1 MVKHKN
7 ESRTEH
13 KNWVK
18 MLENLDSNQ
27 EKAKQNWSK
36 KLKDYDK
43 AKSMFDKVRLSY
55 FRRKQLLLIRITVF
69 LSALQKDEQFFV
81 RLFSN

>member
-1 MVKHKN
+1 MTKHKN

-43 AKSMFDKVRLSY
+43 AKAMFDKVS
-55 FRRKQLLLIRITVF
+55 
-69 LSALQKDEQFFV
+69 SALFK
-81 RLFSN
+81 

>member
-1 MVKHKN
+1 MTKHKN

-43 AKSMFDKVRLSY
+43 AKAMFDKVS
-55 FRRKQLLLIRITVF
+55 
-69 LSALQKDEQFFV
+69 SALFKLVLILTVKDC
-81 RLFSN
+81 LDA

>member
-1 MVKHKN
+1 MTKHKN

-27 EKAKQNWSK
+27 EKTKQNWSK

-43 AKSMFDKVRLSY
+43 AKAMFDKVSSPL
-55 FRRKQLLLIRITVF
+55 FKLVLILTV
-69 LSALQKDEQFFV
+69 KDC
-81 RLFSN
+81 LDA

>member
-1 MVKHKN
+1 MMKHKN

-27 EKAKQNWSK
+27 EKAKQNWAK
-36 KLKDYDK
+36 KLKDYEK
-43 AKSMFDKVRLSY
+43 AKSMFEKVRS
-55 FRRKQLLLIRITVF
+55 R
-69 LSALQKDEQFFV
+69 FFQ
-81 RLFSN
+81 